1 MPPLVK
7 APPPPLPGPA
17 PVLALSTPAP
27 ALEPVDPDEH
37 DPILA
42 LASQL
47 DEASPPPSTNA
58 DAQPAAQGAPPLV
71 QARAFTPASK
81 GFWVQLAAFSQRA
94 GVDAFQKRVAE
105 EMINLSPLLG
115 VFQDGRV
122 YRLQAGPYATRGDA
136 QAVAGRVRDALR
148 LAPMVVERR

>member
-1 MPPLVK
+1 MQDQGRRLHARVSIEQRQRRQ
-7 APPPPLPGPA
+7 
-17 PVLALSTPAP
+17 AL
-27 ALEPVDPDEH
+27 
-37 DPILA
+37 LA

-47 DEASPPPSTNA
+47 DDASPPSSSNA
-58 DAQPAAQGAPPLV
+58 EAQPAAQGASPLI

-94 GVDAFQKRVAE
+94 GVDAFQKRVAD

-115 VFQDGRV
+115 VFQEGKV
-122 YRLQAGPYATRGDA
+122 YRLQAGPYASRADA
-136 QAVAGRVRDALR
+136 QAVAGRVREALR